1 MLRECISSLVQIL
14 YWFDVSLR
22 PFNLRN
28 FNNLTIFPIAEN
40 KTALYYLYTVTDYIY
55 SEINTMSEALKI
67 LNNIRTLRA
76 QARECTL
83 ETLEEMLE
91 KLEVVVNE
99 RREEES
105 QAQAEIEE
113 RTRKLQQYR
122 DMLIADGIDPNELL
136 QSVGSSK
143 VVGKAKRAARP
154 AKYQYTDE
162 NGEVK
167 TWTGQGRTPAV
178 IKKAIDEQGKTLDDF
193 LL

>member
-1 MLRECISSLVQIL
+1 
-14 YWFDVSLR
+14 
-22 PFNLRN
+22 
-28 FNNLTIFPIAEN
+28 
-40 KTALYYLYTVTDYIY
+40 
-55 SEINTMSEALKI
+55 MSEALKI

-105 QAQAEIEE
+105 AAAAEVEE

-122 DMLIADGIDPNELL
+122 EMLIADGIDPNELL
-136 QSVGSSK
+136 NSMAAAKSGT
-143 VVGKAKRAARP
+143 KAKRAARP
-154 AKYQYTDE
+154 AKSRPAKYSYVDE
-162 NGEVK
+162 NGETK

-178 IKKAIDEQGKTLDDF
+178 IKKAMEEQGKQLEDF
-193 LL
+193 LIKE

>member
-1 MLRECISSLVQIL
+1 
-14 YWFDVSLR
+14 
-22 PFNLRN
+22 
-28 FNNLTIFPIAEN
+28 
-40 KTALYYLYTVTDYIY
+40 
-55 SEINTMSEALKI
+55 MSEALKI

-76 QARECTL
+76 QARECSL

-99 RREEES
+99 RRDEEN
-105 QAQAEIEE
+105 QAQAEVEE

-136 QSVGSSK
+136 STLAAAK
-143 VVGKAKRAARP
+143 APGKAKRAARP
-154 AKYQYTDE
+154 AKYSYIDE
-162 NGEVK
+162 NGESK

-178 IKKAIDEQGKTLDDF
+178 IKKAIDEQGKKLEDF

>member
-1 MLRECISSLVQIL
+1 
-14 YWFDVSLR
+14 
-22 PFNLRN
+22 
-28 FNNLTIFPIAEN
+28 
-40 KTALYYLYTVTDYIY
+40 
-55 SEINTMSEALKI
+55 MSEALKI

-76 QARECTL
+76 QARECSL

-99 RREEES
+99 RRDEDN
-105 QAQAEIEE
+105 QAQAEVEE

-136 QSVGSSK
+136 STLAAAK
-143 VVGKAKRAARP
+143 APGKAKRAARP
-154 AKYQYTDE
+154 AKYSYIDE
-162 NGEVK
+162 NGESK

-178 IKKAIDEQGKTLDDF
+178 IKKAIEVQGKKLEDF